1 MSFLA
6 IAASTLLPKL
16 ADILDKAI
24 PDPEA
29 KARAQLEL
37 MKMQQ
42 DGEFK
47 ELDAQLQISLAQ
59 AEINKMDAA
68 SSNAFQS
75 GWRPLAGYM
84 CVAGMG
90 YEFLL
95 RPLLPWLL
103 TVMGVEAPEL
113 PSLDEVL
120 FELMFGMLGLGTL
133 RTADKWKRVN
143 ALK

>member
-47 ELDAQLQISLAQ
+47 ELDAQLQVSLAQ

-103 TVMGVEAPEL
+103 SVMGVEAPEL
-113 PSLDEVL
+113 PSLDAVL

>member
-47 ELDAQLQISLAQ
+47 ELDAQLQVSLAQ

-113 PSLDEVL
+113 PSLDAVL

>member
-47 ELDAQLQISLAQ
+47 ELDAQLQVSLAQ
-59 AEINKMDAA
+59 AEVNKMDAA

-113 PSLDEVL
+113 PSLDAVL